1 MFGYGH
7 LEERGTISNSK
18 LLVRLSRLFLGIHLQ
33 NKIGDNVL
41 CITPGIAP
49 SLRIGSLY
57 LNRSPWHIAK
67 STPTACSRLLS
78 DPHSSTSTTDSTPS
92 SSAVKAAL
100 PSSYPT
106 KDSIRAAHFSVVF
119 EGSSTNDACL
129 VSADKENKTIS
140 LKSIEIEEGKE
151 SRLVRFNGTGTEH
164 INEGRHG
171 VTEETAVPL
180 GSLGESPDLPGRPDF
195 GIRVVR
201 LDEPESL
208 SHNTRRAGGRRQWR
222 RSGCFRIAI
231 GIYIV
236 GAGR

>member
-1 MFGYGH
+1 MEGGGGFILQTSELASCEGIETVK
-7 LEERGTISNSK
+7 LER
-18 LLVRLSRLFLGIHLQ
+18 RR
-33 NKIGDNVL
+33 
-41 CITPGIAP
+41 
-49 SLRIGSLY
+49 
-57 LNRSPWHIAK
+57 RS
-67 STPTACSRLLS
+67 
-78 DPHSSTSTTDSTPS
+78 
-92 SSAVKAAL
+92 
-100 PSSYPT
+100 
-106 KDSIRAAHFSVVF
+106 
-119 EGSSTNDACL
+119 
-129 VSADKENKTIS
+129 
-140 LKSIEIEEGKE
+140 EIEEGKE